1 MNCVFLIAANFV
13 REQRLIAL
21 LLAAY
26 AIAATLFFGL
36 AHDTALDDMAFV
48 TKQQIIY
55 AVLFSGFI
63 AVSAIHNERKTRRL
77 LLVLSKSITR
87 AQYIAGLLVGVQ
99 AIIWGYLLMIWL
111 GGVWMLHGRAS
122 IAQLTIVLGTALV
135 TAVLAASLALFFASF
150 LPPMLAMA
158 AAGSLVLLPVGLA
171 RAVNPMWLDALPIY
185 SLVAAIARAP
195 IVGGWHP
202 SWQIVVICVLEAQM
216 FWLLAV
222 LIFSTRDVAV
232 AVE

>member
-1 MNCVFLIAANFV
+1 MNCVFLVAANFV

-36 AHDTALDDMAFV
+36 AKDTTLDDMAFV
-48 TKQQIIY
+48 TKQEIIY

-122 IAQLTIVLGTALV
+122 VSQLTIILGTALI
-135 TAVLAASLALFFASF
+135 TAALTAALALFLASF

-158 AAGSLVLLPVGLA
+158 AGALLIVLPVGLA
-171 RAVNPMWLDALPIY
+171 RVLNPMWLDALPIY

-202 SWQIVVICVLEAQM
+202 TWQIIAICVLEAQM
-216 FWLLAV
+216 LWLAAV